1 MSTHSRSEPKPSAQS
16 DILRVEHLEPPAR
29 GKKSSSRH
37 KVFLWRTPVCHD
49 HQVNAERLLMLS
61 GYVELNPGPVL
72 QALQW
77 NAGGLS
83 DWKREKLLGEIHIIL
98 LQETQFAEAEVDRFS
113 ISQNQPLGFAR
124 PTESRGRGGG
134 VSILIRKDI
143 PVRLIS
149 KGQQDGLEHVSI
161 RMPAPGNITAKFV
174 SAYTPNTGL
183 YNTENLTV
191 HDEVWEASRSDTR
204 KRGREGGHTFGVEP
218 KAWMQYS
225 G

>member
-134 VSILIRKDI
+134 VSILKRKDI
-143 PVRLIS
+143 PVRLIRKVNRTVLS
-149 KGQQDGLEHVSI
+149 MCLFGCRLREILLRSLFQRI
-161 RMPAPGNITAKFV
+161 RRIRDSTIQR
-174 SAYTPNTGL
+174 T
-183 YNTENLTV
+183 
-191 HDEVWEASRSDTR
+191 
-204 KRGREGGHTFGVEP
+204 
-218 KAWMQYS
+218 
-225 G
+225 